1 MSEDKFDFGAMVS
14 DQMKTFRPGFKFPG
28 SFNDFK
34 SVESDPD
41 KRRAALKAASEQEG
55 GVDVDADATKNPLD
69 SSIRAAFE
77 AGDPIE
83 GKVEKEVKG
92 GYEVTVKGQR
102 AFCPFSQIDRFRK
115 PGAVY
120 VGETLLFQVQEYSAD
135 DRGVNLVVSRR
146 AELELEQQA
155 LKEELRDSLEE
166 GQTLNGQVT
175 KVLPFGAFVNIGGM
189 EGLVPVREISWDKVM
204 SPENYVKP
212 GDYVTVKVLSV
223 DWERDRISL
232 SIRECQSRPLKPRK
246 GDSAEPD
253 APSIDLATEMARVNA
268 DGAKF
273 SSGAFDAL

>member
-1 MSEDKFDFGAMVS
+1 MSEDRFDFGAMVS

-34 SVESDPD
+34 SVEADPD
-41 KRRAALKAASEQEG
+41 KRRAALKAASGQEG
-55 GVDVDADATKNPLD
+55 EAVDAEAPKNPLD

-155 LKEELRDSLEE
+155 LRDELRDSLEE

-232 SIRECQSRPLKPRK
+232 SIRECQSKPLKPRK

-253 APSIDLATEMARVNA
+253 APSVDLAAEMARVNA

-273 SSGAFDAL
+273 ASGAFDAL

>member
-55 GVDVDADATKNPLD
+55 GVDVDAEATKNPLD

-155 LKEELRDSLEE
+155 LKDELRDSLEE

>member
-55 GVDVDADATKNPLD
+55 GVDVDAEATKNPLD

-253 APSIDLATEMARVNA
+253 APSIVLATEMARVNA

>member
-1 MSEDKFDFGAMVS
+1 MSEDRFDFGAMVS

-34 SVESDPD
+34 SVEADPD
-41 KRRAALKAASEQEG
+41 KRRAALKAASGQEG
-55 GVDVDADATKNPLD
+55 EAVDAEAPKNPLD

-135 DRGVNLVVSRR
+135 DCGVNLVVSRR

-155 LKEELRDSLEE
+155 LRDELRDSLEE

-232 SIRECQSRPLKPRK
+232 SIRECQSKPLKPRK
-246 GDSAEPD
+246 GDPAETD
-253 APSIDLATEMARVNA
+253 APSVDLAAEMARVNA

-273 SSGAFDAL
+273 ASGAFDAL